1 MIQSSPIFYFDPPIT
16 SGGIPLK
23 EIICLANEP
32 WSQTPERTQ
41 QLLSRIRDVNILYF
55 VPPHASHDLSWKKSG
70 RKVKPNII
78 VYALPPN
85 LISEV
90 FFPSIYPLG
99 EKRLGRFIA
108 QKARK
113 HHFRAPLLWLT
124 CPKQLHLLNELSY
137 RSLVYDRCQEWE
149 DLPAAW
155 EERLA
160 QQADVVFTVS
170 PQLKEQ
176 LAPFSSNIAI
186 VPNGVN
192 FPLFSGQNNTKV
204 HPRVVGLSD
213 PVLGWSGTIYED
225 LDLSPLLY
233 ATQTCPRWTFLL
245 IGSKSEHN
253 PWLSRLS
260 RCKNVVLIPPCSL
273 MEVPEYLSKCSVL
286 LNFLRTSQSCDDVIP
301 RRIYEYLS
309 TGKPVVSMLWPDQ
322 VEYFPDVIYGAN
334 SPEEF
339 VHLCAQA
346 LEEDPRWLS
355 QRRRNHGAA
364 ASWTNRAAE
373 VSRILSVSGLL

>member
-1 MIQSSPIFYFDPPIT
+1 M
-16 SGGIPLK
+16 K
-23 EIICLANEP
+23 EIICLSNEP
-32 WSQTPERTQ
+32 WSQNPERTQ

-55 VPPHASHDLSWKKSG
+55 VPPDSSRDLSWKKPG

-78 VYALPPN
+78 VYTLPPT

-90 FFPSIYPLG
+90 HLPSFYPLG
-99 EKRLGRFIA
+99 QKRLGRFIA

-113 HHFRAPLLWLT
+113 HHFCSPLLWLT
-124 CPKQLHLLNELSY
+124 CPKHLHLLKELSY
-137 RSLVYDRCQEWE
+137 RSLVYDCCREWDE
-149 DLPAAW
+149 LPIDW
-155 EERLA
+155 EERLV
-160 QQADVVFTVS
+160 QQADVVFTLS
-170 PQLKEQ
+170 SQLKGQ

-186 VPNGVN
+186 IPNGVN
-192 FPLFSGQNNTKV
+192 FPLFSGQNNMRI
-204 HPRVVGLSD
+204 HPRVSGLSD
-213 PVLGWSGTIYED
+213 PVLGWSGTIYDD

-233 ATQTCPRWTFLL
+233 AAQTCSRWTFLL
-245 IGSKSEHN
+245 IGQKSEKN

-260 RCKNVVLIPPCSL
+260 RCGNVILIPPCSL
-273 MEVPEYLSKCSVL
+273 IEVPEYLSKCSVL
-286 LNFLRTSQSCDDVIP
+286 LNFLRTSHPYDDVIP

-322 VEYFPDVIYGAN
+322 IEYFPDVIYSAS

-339 VHLCAQA
+339 VDLCAQA